1 MQPVGK
7 MKKAKTVTRRLQL
20 EPSVL
25 DGQVDKNVGDIV
37 RKKYVNYC
45 SKTDGYILDVLD
57 VKIMDCDISPTNS
70 SVQCNVAFTAI
81 CMKPRPGDTNV
92 GKICLIFEMGVLLEL
107 HGVMKVLVPRDDKG
121 GFEVG
126 GKHTPFNYLDGRYET
141 PAQFGSIELNQER
154 PVMLTGVQYN
164 PQTQTFN
171 CYGAFTSSLK

>member
-1 MQPVGK
+1 
-7 MKKAKTVTRRLQL
+7 MKKAKTVTRKLQV

-121 GFEVG
+121 GFFSVRLAAQRECVTRALPDQPL
-126 GKHTPFNYLDGRYET
+126 TPLTLRPTGPRTTFRPTRTRCAPRRKLAPPGR
-141 PAQFGSIELNQER
+141 
-154 PVMLTGVQYN
+154 
-164 PQTQTFN
+164 
-171 CYGAFTSSLK
+171 